1 MLAKKNDYS
10 SLVLVDFGLATS
22 ELLDKYLFPK
32 CGTPGYVA
40 PEVLSSRSD
49 QRYNCRV
56 DIFSAGCI
64 FYKMLA
70 GHSLFTGQ
78 NFDQVLKAN
87 KACQIDLD

>member
-49 QRYNCRV
+49 
-56 DIFSAGCI
+56 
-64 FYKMLA
+64 
-70 GHSLFTGQ
+70 
-78 NFDQVLKAN
+78 
-87 KACQIDLD
+87 